1 MHGLTEFMLLFTAA
15 VVGVPF
21 MFGHE
26 WATAPVATAY
36 RSPSQRGFPSQAWMS
51 GPGAREAF
59 AAGGVRAL
67 IDRSPM
73 RYDAAIYLGGAP

>member
-1 MHGLTEFMLLFTAA
+1 MLGLTELMFLFTSAMA
-15 VVGVPF
+15 GVPF
-21 MFGHE
+21 LLAHE
-26 WATAPVATAY
+26 WATAPLETPH
-36 RSPSQRGFPSQAWMS
+36 RSSSQASPSQAWMS

-67 IDRSPM
+67 LDRSSM

>member
-1 MHGLTEFMLLFTAA
+1 MHGLTELMLLFTAA
-15 VVGVPF
+15 VAGVPF
-21 MFGHE
+21 LLAHE
-26 WATAPVATAY
+26 WATTPVEALH
-36 RSPSQRGFPSQAWMS
+36 RSPSQAWMS

>member
-1 MHGLTEFMLLFTAA
+1 MHALTELMLLFTAA
-15 VVGVPF
+15 VAGVPF
-21 MFGHE
+21 LLAHE
-26 WATAPVATAY
+26 WATTSVATPY
-36 RSPSQRGFPSQAWMS
+36 RSRSQASPSQAWMT